1 MQATRH
7 DGRCQE
13 TPDHPERATHHA
25 SDPTDAGSTPIAVRP
40 RRLCGRYRFL
50 ASPRSSVR
58 GCRFFGPNPYL
69 SPFNVFGPLTL
80 CLTFGVHSSHDKT
93 ARVMEVVTGKE

>member
-25 SDPTDAGSTPIAVRP
+25 SDPTDADSTPIAVRP
-40 RRLCGRYRFL
+40 HRWCGRYRFL

-80 CLTFGVHSSHDKT
+80 CLIFGVHSTSS
-93 ARVMEVVTGKE
+93 ARPTLPLSAEQ